1 MTDDTIKIVRGF
13 KDIYNSSELKLL
25 DNFKTT
31 VSSITKQYG
40 INELRTPILEK
51 TELFKRSI
59 GSTTEIVN
67 KEMYTFEDKN
77 ADSLSLRPEGT
88 VSCVRSALENNLI
101 FDRGIKR
108 KKYWYYGPMFRRERP
123 QKGRFR
129 QFDQFGIEY
138 FGFDNINSDLE
149 IIFFG
154 NRLFNDECKID
165 GIKLHLNSIGNEED
179 RLGYGEKINSLLSKF
194 KKELTEEQQNTLT
207 RNPIRLLD
215 AKSEKIKEILQD
227 LPNLV
232 DILSTESKKRFES
245 LIEKLE
251 QSHIKYTLDN
261 SIVRGL
267 DYYNDTVFEWKHD
280 SLGSQDAICAGGRY
294 DGLVKKI
301 GGVDVP
307 AIGFAAGVER
317 ILMILSK
324 LSQNNIQEN
333 SVAIINYSTED
344 NFAGLAIT
352 ESLRNQF
359 EKISFYSTDSSSN
372 IDKQYKQAEQIKPK
386 YILFFGD
393 EEIKSNTY
401 TIKDSRDKVKKEK
414 ISKNELIK
422 IFDKINK

>member
-1 MTDDTIKIVRGF
+1 M
-13 KDIYNSSELKLL
+13 
-25 DNFKTT
+25 
-31 VSSITKQYG
+31 
-40 INELRTPILEK
+40 
-51 TELFKRSI
+51 
-59 GSTTEIVN
+59 EI
-67 KEMYTFEDKN
+67 
-77 ADSLSLRPEGT
+77 
-88 VSCVRSALENNLI
+88 
-101 FDRGIKR
+101 
-108 KKYWYYGPMFRRERP
+108 
-123 QKGRFR
+123 
-129 QFDQFGIEY
+129 
-138 FGFDNINSDLE
+138 
-149 IIFFG
+149 
-154 NRLFNDECKID
+154 
-165 GIKLHLNSIGNEED
+165 HLNSIGNEED

>member
-138 FGFDNINSDLE
+138 FGFDNIN
-149 IIFFG
+149 
-154 NRLFNDECKID
+154 N
-165 GIKLHLNSIGNEED
+165 NSI
-179 RLGYGEKINSLLSKF
+179 
-194 KKELTEEQQNTLT
+194 
-207 RNPIRLLD
+207 
-215 AKSEKIKEILQD
+215 
-227 LPNLV
+227 
-232 DILSTESKKRFES
+232 
-245 LIEKLE
+245 
-251 QSHIKYTLDN
+251 
-261 SIVRGL
+261 
-267 DYYNDTVFEWKHD
+267 
-280 SLGSQDAICAGGRY
+280 
-294 DGLVKKI
+294 
-301 GGVDVP
+301 
-307 AIGFAAGVER
+307 
-317 ILMILSK
+317 
-324 LSQNNIQEN
+324 
-333 SVAIINYSTED
+333 
-344 NFAGLAIT
+344 
-352 ESLRNQF
+352 
-359 EKISFYSTDSSSN
+359 
-372 IDKQYKQAEQIKPK
+372 
-386 YILFFGD
+386 
-393 EEIKSNTY
+393 
-401 TIKDSRDKVKKEK
+401 
-414 ISKNELIK
+414 
-422 IFDKINK
+422 